1 MLQRNEVIDC
11 LECDRLREAEE
22 DESIKTRLDEHNA
35 RWDEELAAQLHVQ
48 PAKLSKKEK
57 KKLRE
62 TKKLTKQK
70 KMDADKVSGIF
81 VYISQT
87 AFNNFT
93 LDAGRRRKRIKAS
106 ADH

>member
-35 RWDEELAAQLHVQ
+35 RWDEAMSAQLHVQ

-62 TKKLTKQK
+62 TKKLAKQK
-70 KMDADKVSGIF
+70 KMDADKVRLLVLTTMIPMTG
-81 VYISQT
+81 
-87 AFNNFT
+87 
-93 LDAGRRRKRIKAS
+93 L
-106 ADH
+106 